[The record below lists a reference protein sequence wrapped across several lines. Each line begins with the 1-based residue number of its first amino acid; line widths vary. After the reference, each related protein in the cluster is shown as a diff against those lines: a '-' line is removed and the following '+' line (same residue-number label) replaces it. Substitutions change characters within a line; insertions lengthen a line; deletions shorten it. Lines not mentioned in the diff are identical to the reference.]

1 MLLILAVGEKEGRK
15 MLRPLLGFAVDS
27 LRLHEFFISKSAQV
41 AVNRE
46 LWEDK

>member
-27 LRLHEFFISKSAQV
+27 TVRRIFYQQECAGGS
-41 AVNRE
+41 E
-46 LWEDK
+46 